1 MKTKLFR
8 EIKERTDRLRMEGKK
23 ARGRPRTTWMENIE
37 RAVQKRGKSIREMNP
52 ITADRK
58 KWKDFI
64 MDPTP

>member
-1 MKTKLFR
+1 
-8 EIKERTDRLRMEGKK
+8 MEKKKK